1 MNEQEKKENE
11 KDAVSLVL
19 LHSSEADDVAA
30 IMDLAVYGL
39 TEMTSKHNK
48 SRLENI
54 VLQVLAGRLRKVL
67 EALPKTESLIK
78 TEKSYRCLEN
88 IIFKNGS
95 PIIRKNE
102 ECKSSIPEIRH
113 AGTSAQTIWKGEAYK
128 LSIEQHV
135 HAAEASKT
143 GAPDQLATAAVEVK
157 FYGEELDLMESAACA
172 ANKSLS
178 EFAAEAALK
187 YAEIYLCAFFS
198 AKADVR
204 IKHGLI

>member
-1 MNEQEKKENE
+1 MNEQEKKEN
-11 KDAVSLVL
+11 AVSLVL
-19 LHSSEADDVAA
+19 LHSSEAEDVEA

-48 SRLENI
+48 SSLENI

-102 ECKSSIPEIRH
+102 VC
-113 AGTSAQTIWKGEAYK
+113 K
-128 LSIEQHV
+128 LSLEQHG
-135 HAAEASKT
+135 HAPEASKT
-143 GAPDQLATAAVEVK
+143 GAPDELATAAGEVK
-157 FYGEELDLMESAACA
+157 FYGEELDLMESAASA
-172 ANKSLS
+172 ANMSLS
-178 EFAAEAALK
+178 EFAAEASLE
-187 YAEIYLCAFFS
+187 YAEIYLRAY
-198 AKADVR
+198 ATADADIR

>member
-1 MNEQEKKENE
+1 MNEQEKKENM
-11 KDAVSLVL
+11 KNAVSLVL
-19 LHSSEADDVAA
+19 LHSSEADDVEA
-30 IMDLAVYGL
+30 IIDLAVYGL
-39 TEMTSKHNK
+39 TEMTSKYNK
-48 SRLENI
+48 SSLENI

-102 ECKSSIPEIRH
+102 VC
-113 AGTSAQTIWKGEAYK
+113 K

-135 HAAEASKT
+135 HAGTCAKT
-143 GAPDQLATAAVEVK
+143 GAPDELATAAEVK
-157 FYGEELDLMESAACA
+157 FYGEELDLMESAASA

-178 EFAAEAALK
+178 EFAAEAALE
-187 YAEIYLCAFFS
+187 YAEIYLRAY
-198 AKADVR
+198 ATADADIR

>member
-19 LHSSEADDVAA
+19 LHSSEAEDVAA

-78 TEKSYRCLEN
+78 TEKSYRGLEN
-88 IIFKNGS
+88 IIFKNES

-128 LSIEQHV
+128 LSLEQHV
-135 HAAEASKT
+135 HADTCAKT
-143 GAPDQLATAAVEVK
+143 GAPDELATTAVEVK

-178 EFAAEAALK
+178 EFAA
-187 YAEIYLCAFFS
+187 
-198 AKADVR
+198 
-204 IKHGLI
+204 

>member
-1 MNEQEKKENE
+1 MNEQEKKENM
-11 KDAVSLVL
+11 KNAVSLVL
-19 LHSSEADDVAA
+19 LHSSEAEDVEA
-30 IMDLAVYGL
+30 IIDLAVYGL
-39 TEMTSKHNK
+39 TVMTSKHNK
-48 SRLENI
+48 YSLENI

-102 ECKSSIPEIRH
+102 VC
-113 AGTSAQTIWKGEAYK
+113 K

-135 HAAEASKT
+135 HADTCAKT
-143 GAPDQLATAAVEVK
+143 GAPDELATAAVEVK

-178 EFAAEAALK
+178 EFAAEAALE
-187 YAEIYLCAFFS
+187 YAEIYLRTYA
-198 AKADVR
+198 AAAADVR

>member
-102 ECKSSIPEIRH
+102 ECK
-113 AGTSAQTIWKGEAYK
+113 
-128 LSIEQHV
+128 LSLKQHV

-143 GAPDQLATAAVEVK
+143 GAPDELATAAVEVK
-157 FYGEELDLMESAACA
+157 FYGEELDLME
-172 ANKSLS
+172 
-178 EFAAEAALK
+178 
-187 YAEIYLCAFFS
+187 
-198 AKADVR
+198 
-204 IKHGLI
+204 

>member
-78 TEKSYRCLEN
+78 TEKSYRDLEN
-88 IIFKNGS
+88 IIFKNES

-102 ECKSSIPEIRH
+102 VC
-113 AGTSAQTIWKGEAYK
+113 K
-128 LSIEQHV
+128 LSLEQHD
-135 HAAEASKT
+135 HPADTWAKT
-143 GAPDQLATAAVEVK
+143 GAPDELATDAVEVK

-178 EFAAEAALK
+178 EFAAEAALE
-187 YAEIYLCAFFS
+187 YAEIYLRAYAA
-198 AKADVR
+198 AKTD
-204 IKHGLI
+204 IELKHGLI